1 MDINVLKAGLGLIFI
16 SLLGVKSHS
25 SSSQGLKCGSC
36 YSKAPS
42 EFLSC
47 IKDSCETE
55 ILNKYTLFRVNPHH
69 DQLNLCNS
77 CYSKKGEAFSSCV
90 KADCSLLIVDK
101 AIEVAVKNLFK
112 LGRIPPI
119 ETTLC
124 KVCLSQVVNS
134 EQVSACYYSACKE
147 ELSKLL

>member
-16 SLLGVKSHS
+16 ILLGVKSHS
-25 SSSQGLKCGSC
+25 SSSQGLKFGSC

-47 IKDSCETE
+47 TKDSCETE

-101 AIEVAVKNLFK
+101 AIEVALKIFLNLEEFHQLRQPRARYVFRKSLIVNRSQLVIIQLARKN
-112 LGRIPPI
+112 
-119 ETTLC
+119 
-124 KVCLSQVVNS
+124 
-134 EQVSACYYSACKE
+134 
-147 ELSKLL
+147 